1 MQCSN
6 PPCPSLI
13 VAEREKQCR
22 STPATVR
29 RTHDLGS
36 VAQSSA
42 TQSRSVLTPDG
53 VVRRIEAGMLH
64 DSVSLKPRLVT
75 KKAKLVERDRSGL
88 TPYNCSHAW
97 QQAAVDHFN
106 APWVASV
113 SRSRSGRGAGVVFER
128 SLRKEKLPGFEC
140 GVARGCQEERME
152 GPRWSRLRSWC

>member
-64 DSVSLKPRLVT
+64 DSVSLKPPRD
-75 KKAKLVERDRSGL
+75 KKGETRRAKIDRASHLITAPTLGNKQLLIISTRRGSRAFPEVE
-88 TPYNCSHAW
+88 
-97 QQAAVDHFN
+97 AAE
-106 APWVASV
+106 
-113 SRSRSGRGAGVVFER
+113 GRV
-128 SLRKEKLPGFEC
+128 
-140 GVARGCQEERME
+140 
-152 GPRWSRLRSWC
+152 